1 MILHMRTDINIGVF
15 DIFIF
20 LGVFQGIFLS
30 WFFIAK
36 SRTDKKANL
45 YQGLLLLS
53 LSLTIFEGWLNN
65 TGYIVK
71 VLDITNF
78 SEPLNFTFAP
88 LFYFYVIKSLN
99 PAEKRK
105 EWVHF
110 LFAAFWLIYMVFQ
123 FIQPDAAKY
132 NSYIKTNHPD
142 WTYLNV
148 TSRISDDPL
157 GIRQYI
163 NQLTVIQLIIYISAI
178 IIILKKKLKSVGQS
192 LFGTDNELLIILRN
206 TLLHFLLIITIF
218 LATKIYFGMG
228 SDIGDYLIATYI
240 SFMIYATSYQV
251 LHRSEYFDKP
261 GSFFSFPM
269 MKYEKSSL
277 SEENKEM
284 ILSKIRKEMEDNS
297 YFTNNLASLPGL
309 AKQINET
316 SHHVSQV
323 INEKLNK
330 NFFELLAS
338 YRVEHARKLI
348 QKDKDSKLTVEELAD
363 IVGYNSKSS
372 FNVAFKKYTQQTPS
386 EYRKSLTNQ

>member
-1 MILHMRTDINIGVF
+1 MRTDIHIGIL

-20 LGVFQGIFLS
+20 LGVFQGFFLS
-30 WFFIAK
+30 WFFIIK
-36 SRTDKKANL
+36 CQKDKRANL
-45 YQGLLLLS
+45 YQGLVLLFLS
-53 LSLTIFEGWLNN
+53 LSIFEGWLNN

-71 VLDITNF
+71 VLSITNF
-78 SEPLNFTFAP
+78 SEPLNYTFAP
-88 LFYFYVIKSLN
+88 LIYLYIVNSLN
-99 PAEKRK
+99 PHGNRK
-105 EWVHF
+105 EWAHF
-110 LFAAFWLIYMVFQ
+110 LPAIFWLFYMVFE
-123 FIQPDAAKY
+123 FIQPDEMKY
-132 NSYIKTNHPD
+132 NSYIRTNHPD
-142 WTYLNV
+142 WAYLEV
-148 TSRISDDPL
+148 MPRISDDPL
-157 GIRQYI
+157 GIGQYI
-163 NQLTVIQLIIYISAI
+163 NQLTAIQLLVYISAGI
-178 IIILKKKLKSVGQS
+178 VILVKKFRSVGQS

-206 TLLHFLLIITIF
+206 TLIHFLLLISIF
-218 LATKIYFGMG
+218 LATKIYFGMD

-251 LHRSEYFDKP
+251 LNRSEYFDKP
-261 GSFFSFPM
+261 GSFFDFPM

-284 ILSKIRKEMEDNS
+284 ILTKILKEMEDKS

-338 YRVEHARKLI
+338 YRVEHAKRLI

-372 FNVAFKKYTQQTPS
+372 FNLAFKKYTLMTPS
-386 EYRKSLTNQ
+386 EYRKSLTYK

>member
-1 MILHMRTDINIGVF
+1 MRTEIHIGVL

-20 LGVFQGIFLS
+20 LGVFQGFFLS
-30 WFFIAK
+30 WFFIIK
-36 SRTDKKANL
+36 GQNDKKANL
-45 YQGLLLLS
+45 YQGLLLLF

-71 VLDITNF
+71 VLAITNF

-88 LFYFYVIKSLN
+88 LLYFYIFNSLN
-99 PAEKRK
+99 PERKRK
-105 EWVHF
+105 EWAHF
-110 LFAAFWLIYMVFQ
+110 LLAIFWLIYMVFQ
-123 FIQPDAAKY
+123 FIQPDEMKY
-132 NSYIKTNHPD
+132 NSYINTNHPD
-142 WTYLNV
+142 WNYLQV
-148 TSRISDDPL
+148 TTKIPDDPL
-157 GIRQYI
+157 GIRKYI
-163 NQLTVIQLIIYISAI
+163 NQLTAIQLIIYITAI
-178 IIILKKKLKSVGQS
+178 IVVLIKKFRSVSHS

-206 TLLHFLLIITIF
+206 TIIHFLLIIAIF
-218 LATKIYFGMG
+218 LATKIYFGMR
-228 SDIGDYLIATYI
+228 SDIGDYLIASYI

-251 LHRSEYFDKP
+251 LNRSEFFDKP
-261 GSFFSFPM
+261 GSFFAFPM

-338 YRVEHARKLI
+338 YRVEHAKKLI
-348 QKDKDSKLTVEELAD
+348 QKDKDLKLTVEELAD

-372 FNVAFKKYTQQTPS
+372 FNIAFKKYTLKTPS
-386 EYRKSLTNQ
+386 EYRKSLTVQ

>member
-1 MILHMRTDINIGVF
+1 MRTDIHISVF

-20 LGVFQGIFLS
+20 LGVFQGFFLS
-30 WFFIAK
+30 WFFIIK
-36 SRTDKKANL
+36 GQNNKKANL
-45 YQGLLLLS
+45 YQGLLLLF

-71 VLDITNF
+71 VLAITNY
-78 SEPLNFTFAP
+78 SEPLNFTFGP
-88 LFYFYVIKSLN
+88 LLYWYFIKSLN
-99 PAEKRK
+99 PEEKRH

-110 LFAAFWLIYMVFQ
+110 LLAIFWLIYMVFQ
-123 FIQPDAAKY
+123 FIQPVESKY
-132 NSYIKTNHPD
+132 NSYIHTNHPD
-142 WTYLNV
+142 WGYLEA
-148 TSRISDDPL
+148 TTKISDDPL

-163 NQLTVIQLIIYISAI
+163 NQLTSIQLIIYITAI
-178 IIILKKKLKSVGQS
+178 IIILIKKFRSVGQS

-206 TLLHFLLIITIF
+206 TLIHFLLIIAIF
-218 LATKIYFGMG
+218 LATKIYFGMR

-251 LHRSEYFDKP
+251 LNRSEFFDKP

-277 SEENKEM
+277 SDEDKEI
-284 ILSKIRKEMEDNS
+284 ILSKIRKEMKDNS

-338 YRVEHARKLI
+338 YRVEHAKRLI

-372 FNVAFKKYTQQTPS
+372 FNIAFKKYTLMTPS
-386 EYRKSLTNQ
+386 EYRKSLTNM

>member
-1 MILHMRTDINIGVF
+1 M
-15 DIFIF
+15 
-20 LGVFQGIFLS
+20 
-30 WFFIAK
+30 
-36 SRTDKKANL
+36 
-45 YQGLLLLS
+45 LLLS

-71 VLDITNF
+71 VLAITNF

-88 LFYFYVIKSLN
+88 LLYFYITNSLN
-99 PAEKRK
+99 PEGRRN
-105 EWVHF
+105 EWAHF
-110 LFAAFWLIYMVFQ
+110 LPAIFWLIYLVLQ
-123 FIQPDAAKY
+123 FIQPNEMKY
-132 NSYIKTNHPD
+132 NSYIHTNHPD
-142 WTYLNV
+142 WAYLDV
-148 TSRISDDPL
+148 TTKISDDPL

-163 NQLTVIQLIIYISAI
+163 NQLTAIQLIIYLSASI
-178 IIILKKKLKSVGQS
+178 IVLIRKFRSAGQS

-206 TLLHFLLIITIF
+206 TLIHFLLIIAIF

-228 SDIGDYLIATYI
+228 SDIGDYLIASYI

-251 LHRSEYFDKP
+251 LNRSEFFDKP

-284 ILSKIRKEMEDNS
+284 ILSKIRKEMEGNS

-309 AKQINET
+309 AKHINET

-348 QKDKDSKLTVEELAD
+348 QMDKDSKLTVEELAD
-363 IVGYNSKSS
+363 MVGYNSKSS
-372 FNVAFKKYTQQTPS
+372 FNIAFKKYTLKTPS

>member
-1 MILHMRTDINIGVF
+1 MRTDIHIGVF

-20 LGVFQGIFLS
+20 LGVFQGFFLS
-30 WFFIAK
+30 WFFIIK
-36 SRTDKKANL
+36 GQNDKKANL

-71 VLDITNF
+71 VLAITNF

-88 LFYFYVIKSLN
+88 LLYFYIIFSLN
-99 PAEKRK
+99 PEGKRK
-105 EWVHF
+105 EWIHF
-110 LFAAFWLIYMVFQ
+110 LPSIIWLIYMVFQ
-123 FIQPDAAKY
+123 FIQPDEMKY
-132 NSYIKTNHPD
+132 NSYIHTNHPD
-142 WTYLNV
+142 WSYLEV
-148 TSRISDDPL
+148 TTKISDDPL
-157 GIRQYI
+157 GIRKYI
-163 NQLTVIQLIIYISAI
+163 NQLTAIQLIFYTSTVIVILIKKFRSA
-178 IIILKKKLKSVGQS
+178 GQS

-206 TLLHFLLIITIF
+206 TLIHFLLILAIF

-228 SDIGDYLIATYI
+228 SDIGDYIVATYI

-251 LHRSEYFDKP
+251 LNRSEFFDKP
-261 GSFFSFPM
+261 GSFFAFPM

-277 SEENKEM
+277 SDENKEM
-284 ILSKIRKEMEDNS
+284 ILHKIRKEMEDNS

-309 AKQINET
+309 ARQINET

-338 YRVEHARKLI
+338 YRVEHAKKLI

-372 FNVAFKKYTQQTPS
+372 FNIAFKKYTLKTPS
-386 EYRKSLTNQ
+386 EYRKSLNVQ

>member
-1 MILHMRTDINIGVF
+1 MRTDIQIDVF

-20 LGVFQGIFLS
+20 LGVFQGFFLS
-30 WFFIAK
+30 WFFIIK
-36 SRTDKKANL
+36 SQNDKKANL
-45 YQGLLLLS
+45 YQGLLLLF

-71 VLDITNF
+71 VLAITNF
-78 SEPLNFTFAP
+78 SEPLNFTFGP
-88 LFYFYVIKSLN
+88 LLYWYFIKSLN
-99 PAEKRK
+99 PEEKRK

-110 LFAAFWLIYMVFQ
+110 LLPVFWLIYLVFQ
-123 FIQPDAAKY
+123 FIQPDEMKY
-132 NSYIKTNHPD
+132 NSYVHTNHPD
-142 WTYLNV
+142 WPYLVVN
-148 TSRISDDPL
+148 TKISDDPL

-163 NQLTVIQLIIYISAI
+163 NQLTAIQLIIYISAVI
-178 IIILKKKLKSVGQS
+178 LILKKKLKSAGHS

-206 TLLHFLLIITIF
+206 TLIHFLLIIAIF
-218 LATKIYFGMG
+218 LATKIYFGMR
-228 SDIGDYLIATYI
+228 SDIGDYLIAAYI

-251 LHRSEYFDKP
+251 LSRSEFFDKP
-261 GSFFSFPM
+261 GSFFGFPM

-277 SEENKEM
+277 TEENKEM
-284 ILSKIRKEMEDNS
+284 ILSKIRKEMEVNS

-330 NFFELLAS
+330 NFFEILAS
-338 YRVEHARKLI
+338 YRVEHAKKLI

-372 FNVAFKKYTQQTPS
+372 FNIAFKKYTLKTPS

>member
-1 MILHMRTDINIGVF
+1 MRTDIHIGIF

-20 LGVFQGIFLS
+20 LGVFQGVFLS
-30 WFFIAK
+30 WFFIIK
-36 SRTDKKANL
+36 SQDVKKANL
-45 YQGLLLLS
+45 YQGLLLLF

-71 VLDITNF
+71 VLAITNF

-88 LFYFYVIKSLN
+88 LLYWYVIKSLN
-99 PAEKRK
+99 PEDKRK

-110 LFAAFWLIYMVFQ
+110 LLAIFWLLYMVFQ
-123 FIQPDAAKY
+123 FIQPDEAKY
-132 NSYIKTNHPD
+132 NSYIHTNHPD
-142 WTYLNV
+142 WAYLEEI
-148 TSRISDDPL
+148 SKISDDPL

-163 NQLTVIQLIIYISAI
+163 NQLTAVQLIIYIGAI
-178 IIILKKKLKSVGQS
+178 IFILKRKLKSVGQS

-206 TLLHFLLIITIF
+206 TLIHFLLIIAIF
-218 LATKIYFGMG
+218 LGTKIYFGMG
-228 SDIGDYLIATYI
+228 SDIGDYLIGSYI

-251 LHRSEYFDKP
+251 LNRSEFFDKP
-261 GSFFSFPM
+261 GSFLSFPM

-284 ILSKIRKEMEDNS
+284 ILFKIRKEMEDNS

-338 YRVEHARKLI
+338 YRVEHAKELI

-372 FNVAFKKYTQQTPS
+372 FNIAFKKHTQKTPS
-386 EYRKSLTNQ
+386 EYRKSLPGQ

>member
-1 MILHMRTDINIGVF
+1 MRTDINIGVF

-30 WFFIAK
+30 WFFIAN
-36 SRTDKKANL
+36 SQNDKKANL

-71 VLDITNF
+71 VLAITNF

-99 PAEKRK
+99 PADKRK

-110 LFAAFWLIYMVFQ
+110 LIALFWLIYIVFQ

-132 NSYIKTNHPD
+132 NSYLKTNHPD

-148 TSRISDDPL
+148 TSKISDDPL

-163 NQLTVIQLIIYISAI
+163 NQLTLIQLIIYISAI
-178 IIILKKKLKSVGQS
+178 IIILKRKLKSVGQS
-192 LFGTDNELLIILRN
+192 LFATDNELLIILRN

-240 SFMIYATSYQV
+240 SFMIYATSSQV

-261 GSFFSFPM
+261 GSFFSFPL

-277 SEENKEM
+277 SEENKEI

-330 NFFELLAS
+330 SFFELLAS

-386 EYRKSLTNQ
+386 EYRKSLFDQ

>member
-1 MILHMRTDINIGVF
+1 MRTDINIGIF

-30 WFFIAK
+30 WFFIMN
-36 SRTDKKANL
+36 SQNDKKANL

-71 VLDITNF
+71 VLAITNF

-99 PAEKRK
+99 PADKRK

-110 LFAAFWLIYMVFQ
+110 LFAMFWLIYMVFQ

-132 NSYIKTNHPD
+132 NSYINTNHPD

-163 NQLTVIQLIIYISAI
+163 NQLTLIQMIIYISAI
-178 IIILKKKLKSVGQS
+178 IIILKKKLKSIGQS

-251 LHRSEYFDKP
+251 LNRSEYFDKP

-386 EYRKSLTNQ
+386 EYRKSLTGQ

>member
-1 MILHMRTDINIGVF
+1 MRTDINISVF

-20 LGVFQGIFLS
+20 LGVFQGFFLS
-30 WFFIAK
+30 WFFIIK
-36 SRTDKKANL
+36 GQNDKKANL
-45 YQGLLLLS
+45 YQGLLLLFLS
-53 LSLTIFEGWLNN
+53 LSIFEGWLNN

-71 VLDITNF
+71 VLAITNF

-88 LFYFYVIKSLN
+88 LLYWYFIKSLN
-99 PAEKRK
+99 PESKRK

-110 LFAAFWLIYMVFQ
+110 LFAIFWLLYMVFQ
-123 FIQPDAAKY
+123 FIQPDEAKY
-132 NSYIKTNHPD
+132 NSYIHTNHPD
-142 WTYLNV
+142 WAYLDV
-148 TSRISDDPL
+148 TTKLSDDPL
-157 GIRQYI
+157 GIRKYI
-163 NQLTVIQLIIYISAI
+163 NQLTAIQLIIYISAI
-178 IIILKKKLKSVGQS
+178 ILNLKKKLKSLGNS

-206 TLLHFLLIITIF
+206 TLIHFLLIIVIF
-218 LATKIYFGMG
+218 LAIKIYFGMR
-228 SDIGDYLIATYI
+228 SDIGDYLIASYI

-251 LHRSEYFDKP
+251 LNRSEFFDKP
-261 GSFFSFPM
+261 GSFFAFPI

-277 SEENKEM
+277 SEENKEI
-284 ILSKIRKEMEDNS
+284 ILSKIRKELEGNL

-330 NFFELLAS
+330 NFFEVLAS
-338 YRVEHARKLI
+338 YRVEHAKKLI

-372 FNVAFKKYTQQTPS
+372 FNIAFKKYTLKTPS
-386 EYRKSLTNQ
+386 EYRKSLTDQ